1 MAVGINELKKGVFIV
16 IDGAP
21 YAVLS
26 ASHSHIGRGGA
37 LVQTKIKNLM
47 TGNILD
53 RNFRAGDAVEV
64 AEIRKMQAQFLYE
77 RRGDYWFCEAGK
89 PANRFALS
97 GNALGDRA
105 ALLKPKMEIVAL
117 KYVKDKGASPD
128 TGRPWE
134 QIINVE
140 LPVKADYRVTH
151 APPGIR
157 GNTSQG
163 GTKTVTLEGGLK
175 VTVPLFI
182 EEGDTVRINTETREY
197 AERV

>member
-1 MAVGINELKKGVFIV
+1 MVRQAHHEMAVGINELKKGVFIV

-53 RNFRAGDAVEV
+53 RNFRAGDTVTEAR
-64 AEIRKMQAQFLYE
+64 IRKMQAQFLYE
-77 RRGDYWFCEAGK
+77 RRGDYWFCEAGF

-97 GNALGDRA
+97 GNALGDKA
-105 ALLKPKMEIVAL
+105 ALLRPKMEIVAL
-117 KYVKDKGASPD
+117 KYIKDEG
-128 TGRPWE
+128 E

-182 EEGDTVRINTETREY
+182 EEGDTIRINTETREY